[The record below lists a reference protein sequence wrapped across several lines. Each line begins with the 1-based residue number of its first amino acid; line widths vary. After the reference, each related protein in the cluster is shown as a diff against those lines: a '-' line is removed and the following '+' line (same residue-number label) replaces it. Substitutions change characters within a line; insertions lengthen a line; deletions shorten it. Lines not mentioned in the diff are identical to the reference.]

1 MSEHRSQEPAVTDEL
16 PDAPIHTTGTDH
28 VTVWGSNEADTLEFY
43 RDLLGM
49 PLVLRQPNLDDP
61 DQTHLF
67 FDTGDGRILTVFVG
81 DRPSNQGGQRVGTGA
96 VHHLCFSVDPERYEE
111 VMAALEDA
119 GHRYD
124 VFDRGIFHSIY
135 TTDHNGLVI
144 ELTADKYDL
153 PEDRTAEVLAT
164 AQRLRVEDGAE
175 YAEEEHIEA
184 ALRELGLAVDPY
196 DLPDA
201 DSGTGGL

>member
-1 MSEHRSQEPAVTDEL
+1 VSGTDQEPEVTAES
-16 PDAPIHTTGTDH
+16 PDAPVHTTGTDH
-28 VTVWGSNEADTLEFY
+28 VTVWRSNEADTPAFY

-81 DRPSNQGGQRVGTGA
+81 DRPSNRGGQRVGTGA

-111 VMAALEDA
+111 VMAALDDA

-124 VFDRGIFHSIY
+124 VFDRGIFHSASAPRQRRDPG
-135 TTDHNGLVI
+135 TTRTGSPSSARSAAAGRT
-144 ELTADKYDL
+144 LT
-153 PEDRTAEVLAT
+153 R
-164 AQRLRVEDGAE
+164 
-175 YAEEEHIEA
+175 
-184 ALRELGLAVDPY
+184 
-196 DLPDA
+196 
-201 DSGTGGL
+201 